1 MGRKFK
7 ICDVCKRRF
16 HREQENRLQIIKRLK
31 KGKVEFWVCN
41 KCSPAVAKALRE
53 QFNIQIYIP
62 EKDEEEDKDK
72 ENAGMTSD
80 KKEEESS

>member
-7 ICDVCKRRF
+7 ICDVCKKRF

-41 KCSPAVAKALRE
+41 KCSPKVADVLRE
-53 QFNIQIYIP
+53 QFNIQIFIK
-62 EKDEEEDKDK
+62 EKEGGENKSPKNEKEDQ
-72 ENAGMTSD
+72 ET
-80 KKEEESS
+80 